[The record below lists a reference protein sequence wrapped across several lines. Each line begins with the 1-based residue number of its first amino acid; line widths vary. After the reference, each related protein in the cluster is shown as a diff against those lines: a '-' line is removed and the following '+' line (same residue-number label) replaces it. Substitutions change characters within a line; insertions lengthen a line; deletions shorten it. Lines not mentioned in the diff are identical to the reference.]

1 MRILLLNQFFW
12 PDAAATS
19 QLLTDLA
26 ERLAGQGHE
35 VTVIADRSTYAANN
49 TATPPPVTIIRAWAT
64 PFSRG
69 TLARIGSSMSF
80 LLSALWHGM
89 RISRPDVILT
99 LTTPPLVSVIGTM
112 LKKLRGVRHYCWE
125 MDVYPDIAVELG
137 VLPQKAGVTRLI
149 RMIADWSR
157 RSSDGVIALGECMKD
172 RLVAHG
178 MSSGQVH
185 VAHNW
190 ADSRQI
196 AVKPLS
202 EEEPLQVLYSG
213 NLGLA
218 HDVNTILSAMQI
230 LREDRHVRFVFSGG
244 GPLRP
249 AFEESCRK
257 QAIRSVT
264 FQPYRI
270 REDLS
275 EGLASG
281 HIGLVTQKTEA
292 RGAVVPSKTY
302 GLMAAGRP
310 ILFIGPADAT
320 PARIVR
326 QHGCGWQVDC
336 GDTERLVTLLR
347 HLAADRELVRI
358 AGMRARAAFLN
369 HYDLPQ
375 GADRIITILTGTAAT
390 GVCRDKAGIASTH
403 ALRPASV
410 ALPGASPE
418 A

>member
-35 VTVIADRSTYAANN
+35 VTAIAGRSTYAANN
-49 TATPPPVTIIRAWAT
+49 VATPPPVTIIRAWAT

-69 TLARIGSSMSF
+69 AMGRIGSSLSF
-80 LLSALWHGM
+80 LLSSMWHGM
-89 RISRPDVILT
+89 RVNRPDVILT
-99 LTTPPLVSVIGTM
+99 LTTPPLVSVVGTL

-137 VLPQKAGVTRLI
+137 VLPEKAAVTRLI
-149 RMIADWSR
+149 GRVADWSR
-157 RSSDGVIALGECMKD
+157 LSSDGVIALGECMKD

-178 MSSGQVH
+178 IPAAQVH
-185 VAHNW
+185 VADNW

-196 AVKPLS
+196 AATPVSGTGPLR
-202 EEEPLQVLYSG
+202 VLYSG
-213 NLGLA
+213 NLGMA
-218 HDVNTILSAMQI
+218 HDVATILSAMQA
-230 LREDRHVRFVFSGG
+230 LREDGRFRFVFSGG

-249 AFEESCRK
+249 AFEESCEKSGITGVRF
-257 QAIRSVT
+257 R
-264 FQPYRI
+264 PYRT

-275 EGLASG
+275 EGLAIG
-281 HIGLVTQKTEA
+281 DIGLVTQKSEA

-326 QHGCGWQVDC
+326 QHGCGWHVDC
-336 GDTERLVTLLR
+336 GDTPGLVTLLR
-347 HLAADRELVRI
+347 RLAADRELVRA
-358 AGMRARAAFLN
+358 AGLRAREAFLA

-375 GADRIITILTGTAAT
+375 GADRIIRILTGTAAS
-390 GVCRDKAGIASTH
+390 GICRDNAGMTAAH
-403 ALRPASV
+403 ALRTARV
-410 ALPGASPE
+410 ALPGAGPE